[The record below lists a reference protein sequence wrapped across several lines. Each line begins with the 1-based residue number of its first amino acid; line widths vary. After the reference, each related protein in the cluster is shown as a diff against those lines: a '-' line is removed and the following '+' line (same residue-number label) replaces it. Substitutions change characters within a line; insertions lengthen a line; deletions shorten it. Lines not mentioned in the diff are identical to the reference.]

1 MDKQALFKVI
11 IEICNSVLLPEKG
24 NTDIHLP
31 EFTAKDWNELFAQ
44 ASLHGMLPTLIH
56 FFEGRQIEDKQ
67 HRMILIKWYAAAQK
81 YKTSYHLRLQSMREL
96 ADMFA
101 EDGLDVMFFKGASL
115 AQMYPNPEWR
125 VFSDI
130 DFYLYGKCG
139 DGNKAMA
146 RHGIKSRPF
155 YHHNTEAT
163 LHGILLENHYDFM
176 DRLNHRSNLALDD
189 ELKKLVSEEGK
200 SRRATFFDKELKNAY
215 VMTPTMDAIFLMRH
229 MAAHFASESIP
240 LKMLYDWIL
249 FMKNYFEEV
258 DWGRVC
264 KLYSASGMSEFVG
277 LVQTLID
284 TYFVANLPRIPV
296 EFIDSEKVGRVW
308 DSIVFPPTSNPH
320 KKYTISYYIQEAQT
334 YFDNKWK
341 HKIVFPDESYLLLSL
356 HYAWAVLKKKLGL
369 LKMKEG

>member
-11 IEICNSVLLPEKG
+11 IEICNSVLLPEKS
-24 NTDIHLP
+24 NAEIHLP
-31 EFTAKDWNELFAQ
+31 EFTINDWNELFAQ

-56 FFEGRQIEDKQ
+56 FFEDWQIEDKQ
-67 HRMILIKWYAAAQK
+67 QRMVLIKRYAAAQK
-81 YKTSYHLRLQSMREL
+81 YKASYHLRLQSMREL
-96 ADMFA
+96 TDIFA

-176 DRLNHRSNLALDD
+176 DRLNHRSNLILDD

-200 SRRATFFDKELKNAY
+200 SRKASFFDEELKNAY
-215 VMTPTMDAIFLMRH
+215 VMTPTMNAIFLMRH

-249 FMKNYFEEV
+249 FVKNYAAQV
-258 DWGRVC
+258 DWERVC
-264 KLYSASGMSEFVG
+264 WLYRASGMTEFVSI
-277 LVQTLID
+277 VQTLID
-284 TYFVANLPRIPV
+284 TYFVADLPKIPV
-296 EFIDSEKVGRVW
+296 ELVDREKVSRVW

-320 KKYTISYYIQEAQT
+320 KKYTISYYVQETQT

-356 HYAWAVLKKKLGL
+356 HYGWAVLKKKFGL
-369 LKMKEG
+369 LKMNEG